1 LRTLQLIDDF
11 YHMPRSRFCEKPSQ
25 NYIRDKVVAK
35 IHTKT
40 LDNLVIYRLNIIET
54 DFRLGKTT
62 LFEHFYRIFAVVK
75 RAIQPCSIFPG
86 LHGCISQVHCD

>member
-1 LRTLQLIDDF
+1 
-11 YHMPRSRFCEKPSQ
+11 
-25 NYIRDKVVAK
+25 VAK
-35 IHTKT
+35 NRTKT

-75 RAIQPCSIFPG
+75 RAIQPSSTNSTMQYWIAQLYHTGIVIDVMKP
-86 LHGCISQVHCD
+86 Q